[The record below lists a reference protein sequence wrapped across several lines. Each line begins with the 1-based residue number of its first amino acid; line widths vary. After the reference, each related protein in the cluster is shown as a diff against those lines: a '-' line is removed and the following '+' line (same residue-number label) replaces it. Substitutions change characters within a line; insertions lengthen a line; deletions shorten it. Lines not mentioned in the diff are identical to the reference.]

1 MRPAKK
7 QKKNDPGVKTRPNH
21 TDRQY
26 LGFRLY
32 NKTAT
37 IEEAVA
43 RGWPKRRAQE
53 CQKMYKDWV
62 ENGGPGFLPHGRQCS
77 FPVELTG
84 VARAHFLL
92 HLVFAESRSKKSNPL
107 GKKDKVKVLSTL
119 ARYAMEERT
128 GKDQRDRPDLC
139 DKTVDRIM
147 EWTEL
152 AVDWKKL
159 ERGTDARAAASWSP
173 YKAVSEAVMLG
184 YLLNRRGSN
193 MLKHLV
199 ANIDAFSIELQT
211 DDNTWC
217 VVPHV
222 LKDDFSLETKAG
234 AATGTSGSIS
244 GKIGCKTYL
253 LLSAAGTVL
262 SVVTVVGDHSIKA
275 GLTPI
280 KIPLKGY
287 GPHKTYPGWLCV
299 SHQTHPTVDFHKWM
313 LLNVII
319 PAFVAE
325 RNDCKQRDP
334 NLQEFCLLLSD
345 GEYEFI
351 KALEDPEVRA
361 ALDQAGISAMKHSSS
376 CSAFVQ
382 LNDVSSVHRTVKKMA
397 KSGSQAVFADVQFC
411 ARAAD
416 AFDKAAKD
424 FQATE
429 EGKDWKPSNVRKRL
443 LYIAK
448 HLPPIFQAGITA
460 SSITKGAEACGFAL
474 DPEDVGCGL
483 RDSALIKQFEWGKS
497 LSSSKMSAVLE
508 VIRKCR
514 EEVKENNLT
523 EITMQ
528 AMDEAGLKGLL
539 SEEQRM
545 SFWKCGGETKIMD
558 EMVVNHRGAIFINHH
573 DEEAH
578 QKRVKEHMEAL
589 RAEVKEK
596 ARLLKRAR
604 KDEEQRQREDKR
616 LAVAAAIE
624 QAAVVGQL
632 FGEPDS
638 DEDDTVVCVVCGQ
651 WRSEWKDDELLAS
664 LKWKSCKEPN
674 CGFEACG
681 YCSRLF
687 ARHKANKHFK
697 ANKHGKK

>member
-7 QKKNDPGVKTRPNH
+7 QRKNDPGIKTKPTHVERE
-21 TDRQY
+21 Y
-26 LGFRLY
+26 LGSRLY
-32 NKTAT
+32 YNTAT
-37 IEEAVA
+37 IEEAIE
-43 RGWPKRRAQE
+43 RGWDRRRANE
-53 CQKMYKDWV
+53 CKKQFAEWV

-77 FPVELTG
+77 FPMELTG

-92 HLVFAESRSKKSNPL
+92 HHVFAESRSKKSTPL
-107 GKKDKVKVLSTL
+107 GKKGKMRVLSTL
-119 ARYAMEERT
+119 ARYAEGERT
-128 GKDQRDRPDLC
+128 GKDQRDRPELC
-139 DKTVDRIM
+139 DKTVDKIM

-184 YLLNRRGSN
+184 YLLTRRDSN

-211 DDNTWC
+211 DDDTWC

-222 LKDDFSLETKAG
+222 LKDDFHLGTKAG
-234 AATGTSGSIS
+234 AATGTSGSIT

-253 LLSAAGTVL
+253 LLSAAGTTL
-262 SVVTVVGDHSIKA
+262 AVVTVIGDHTIKT

-280 KIPLKGY
+280 KIQLKGY
-287 GPHKTYPGWLCV
+287 GPDKTYPGWICV
-299 SHQTHPTVDFHKWM
+299 SNQTHPTVDFHKWM
-313 LLNVII
+313 LLHVII
-319 PAFVAE
+319 PAFLAE
-325 RNDCKQRDP
+325 RSECKQRDP

-361 ALDQAGISAMKHSSS
+361 ALDEAGISAMKHSSS

-397 KSGSQAVFADVQFC
+397 KSGSQTAYADVQFC
-411 ARAAD
+411 ERATV
-416 AFDKAAKD
+416 AFDKAVKD

-429 EGKDWKPSNVRKRL
+429 EGKDWRPSNVRRRF
-443 LYIAK
+443 LYIAR

-460 SSITKGAEACGFAL
+460 SSITKGAETCGFIL
-474 DPEDVGCGL
+474 DPDDVGCGL

-497 LSSSKMSAVLE
+497 LSRSEMTAVLE

-514 EEVKENNLT
+514 EEVKKNNLT

-578 QKRVKEHMEAL
+578 QERVKAHMDTL
-589 RAEVKEK
+589 RAGEREK
-596 ARLLKRAR
+596 RRLLKQASMN
-604 KDEEQRQREDKR
+604 EAQRQRADKK

-624 QAAVVGQL
+624 EAALLGRL
-632 FGEPDS
+632 FGEPFS
-638 DEDDTVVCVVCGQ
+638 DDDDTARCLVCGQ
-651 WRSEWKDDELLAS
+651 WRSAWNGDERLAH
-664 LKWKSCKEPN
+664 LRWKSCKEPN
-674 CGFEACG
+674 CDFEGCG
-681 YCSRLF
+681 KCINPGLF
-687 ARHKANKHFK
+687 AWHKTNM
-697 ANKHGKK
+697 HGK